1 MRLSE
6 KLHVYVS
13 FLIACLI
20 AFTGRLCAQGNSPAY
35 FEIELPGNQIAY
47 DLTTLP
53 YDNVALVGQHQDA
66 VDAPLQGWIHILKND
81 GSTVS
86 TYTYGEPGY
95 SIAFKRIEMFGL
107 QQAFIA
113 AERTLLTTFKKQTG
127 ILKISLN
134 QQQQPVFL
142 SAQWLGD
149 STLNFNLKGMYLKT
163 SPQAKAWL
171 YGEDQANL
179 DAFILTETEMHI
191 FDGPGRQVL
200 YGLRPLSDSTWIAL
214 AGGINSASGVSV
226 LYLDAHLNIF
236 SSTELPEDLY
246 EPSGFDRVDD
256 TTWICTANIN
266 YCLPANSGYRPR
278 DIAIITGSLHT
289 APRLLQ
295 CTGMPEVN
303 DKPADVSVNRLQDGA
318 LISYTPGQ
326 RVFVP
331 QGQGYGRNR
340 VPLVRIDTAG
350 NILQASF
357 VTPEAYY
364 EVHRVKRPVFETDGT
379 KQWVTGSVY
388 DVYNPSMGTNA
399 FVLSVHEEVV
409 LSGEK
414 SNSKDHVK
422 LYPSPAASASLLY
435 VETNDKTVE
444 AIYATDISGKRYA
457 CYPEGNAWRLP
468 EINTGIYILE
478 IEFSGYPIHYHKIII
493 Q

>member
-1 MRLSE
+1 MTPSG
-6 KLHVYVS
+6 KLHIYVS
-13 FLIACLI
+13 FLIAILF
-20 AFTGRLCAQGNSPAY
+20 AFTGKLSAQGNSPVY
-35 FEIELPGNQIAY
+35 FEVALPGNQIAY

-66 VDAPLQGWIHILKND
+66 VDAQMQGWMHILKKD

-86 TYTYGEPGY
+86 TYTYQEPGY

-107 QQAFIA
+107 QQAVIA
-113 AERTLLTTFKKQTG
+113 AERTLLTTLKKQTG
-127 ILKISLN
+127 ILKFSLN
-134 QQQQPVFL
+134 QQHQPVFL

-149 STLNFNLKGMYLKT
+149 STSNCSLKGMYLKST
-163 SPQAKAWL
+163 PQAKAWL

-179 DAFILTETEMHI
+179 DAFILTETGMRI

-200 YGLRPLSDSTWIAL
+200 HGLRPLSDSTWIAL
-214 AGGINSASGVSV
+214 AGGISSASGVSV
-226 LYLDAHLNIF
+226 LYLDTQLNIL
-236 SSTELPEDLY
+236 SSTDLPEEVY
-246 EPSGFDRVDD
+246 EPSGFDILED

-266 YCLPANSGYRPR
+266 YCLPSNSGFRPR
-278 DIAIITGSLHT
+278 DIAIITGSRNTL
-289 APRLLQ
+289 PRLMQ
-295 CTGMPEVN
+295 CIGVPEVN
-303 DKPADVSVNRLQDGA
+303 DKPADVSANRLQDGV
-318 LISYTPGQ
+318 LISYTSGQ

-350 NILQASF
+350 NIVQASF

-364 EVHRVKRPVFETDGT
+364 EIHRVKRPVFETDGT

-409 LSGEK
+409 LTSEK
-414 SNSKDHVK
+414 SNTEDHLK
-422 LYPSPAASASLLY
+422 LYPSPAASASLLFA
-435 VETNDKTVE
+435 EANDKTIE
-444 AIYATDISGKRYA
+444 AINITDMSGKRYA
-457 CYPEGNAWRLP
+457 CYPEGTAWRLP
-468 EINTGIYILE
+468 EITAGIYVLE
-478 IEFSGYPIHYHKIII
+478 IEFSDYPIHYHKIII